1 MPTFLGVWQR
11 LGRLSMHAAMFLE
24 LMKAKVLKLKMGGL
38 LVQRQHLFPGPILTM
53 SDFKF
58 NYLYAI

>member
-1 MPTFLGVWQR
+1 
-11 LGRLSMHAAMFLE
+11 MHAAMFLE